1 MRARGCHGDSRGIG
15 PPRDEETKHQ
25 LARAPGRRPP
35 QSGEGGGDKRMQS
48 TVAERGGRSP
58 VHGGR
63 YPAGSNEVATPLQRK
78 AEHRGAPKLPETS
91 RDALA
96 LQWGRPV
103 DRGLRD
109 TKVEETLCN
118 LRARDRTKCR
128 YRWVSREPT
137 TLGLVRT
144 PNHERTGW

>member
-1 MRARGCHGDSRGIG
+1 
-15 PPRDEETKHQ
+15 
-25 LARAPGRRPP
+25 
-35 QSGEGGGDKRMQS
+35 
-48 TVAERGGRSP
+48 
-58 VHGGR
+58 
-63 YPAGSNEVATPLQRK
+63 VATPLQRK

-118 LRARDRTKCR
+118 LRARDRTKCST
-128 YRWVSREPT
+128 YRRVSREPT
-137 TLGLVRT
+137 TLDVVWF
-144 PNHERTGW
+144 ERQIMSEPVGERDHFANDVNGNASVGVGDIGGDIIDIGPGDYTGVDVLHSGGIHVYHDS